1 MMKKCLGGHHS
12 LPFPGHSA
20 RFGKRISGR
29 WYLKWKGG
37 KKSLFQSCFVH
48 LPGSDLQP
56 LCSAHSSIP
65 QLICPLPSLT
75 PCGSW
80 NASQMCTSMQRK
92 LVPHHCPP
100 RRQGLQ
106 TTVLERHKGIR
117 QMSKQATRTTASTVS
132 SFPLLL
138 LLLQCRDCG
147 LHVQAEHSRE
157 SAS

>member
-1 MMKKCLGGHHS
+1 MLGRTSQLAFPWALG
-12 LPFPGHSA
+12 PFWE
-20 RFGKRISGR
+20 KN
-29 WYLKWKGG
+29 KWKMIFEMERGG
-37 KKSLFQSCFVH
+37 GGSLFRSCFVH

-106 TTVLERHKGIR
+106 TTLLERHEGIR

-132 SFPLLL
+132 SCPLL

-147 LHVQAEHSRE
+147 LHVQAEHSGE
-157 SAS
+157 TA